1 VAADAEHYAYHR
13 PDGRTLRI
21 IDGDITEQDVDAIVN
36 AANEMLAHGGGVA
49 GAIARKGGPE
59 ITSESRRWVE
69 EHGRV
74 PTGSAAITG
83 GSALKARYVIHT
95 VGPVWQGGSRDEERL
110 LASAVRSALKLADER
125 GLASIALPAISTG
138 IFGYP
143 IELAVPTILTAVRGY
158 LDKRPG
164 SSLRDICICDRNKA
178 TVTLFAEE
186 ASRLE
191 EGAGPGSAGRS

>member
-1 VAADAEHYAYHR
+1 MAADAEHYAYHR
-13 PDGRTLRI
+13 PDGRSLRI

-49 GAIARKGGPE
+49 GAIAAKGGPE

-125 GLASIALPAISTG
+125 GLASISLPAISTG

-143 IELAVPTILTAVRGY
+143 IELAVPTILTAVLGY
-158 LDKRPG
+158 LDEHSD
-164 SSLRDICICDRNKA
+164 SSLRDIRMCDMNKA
-178 TVTLFAEE
+178 ALALFAEE
-186 ASRLE
+186 VARLAGGASP
-191 EGAGPGSAGRS
+191 ASPKQA